1 MLIKKVICHVKDGM
15 DQTFSTGQERWADLR
30 ECKGFIAQYGG
41 WSKDNVAN
49 IIAFWNDYHSYDH
62 FMNHDHD
69 VIYKRTNQKESI
81 ESINVQVEDIN
92 VRDIYQFA
100 TEWLNHVDS
109 VVYEKWIITTNSVGG
124 KK

>member
-1 MLIKKVICHVKDGM
+1 MIIKKVICHVKDGM

-49 IIAFWNDYHSYDH
+49 IIAFWNDYQSYDN
-62 FMNHDHD
+62 FKNLDHD
-69 VIYKRTNQKESI
+69 LIYKRTNQKESI
-81 ESINVQVEDIN
+81 ESINVRVEDIN

-109 VVYEKWIITTNSVGG
+109 VVNEKWTLHNAGG
-124 KK
+124 RK